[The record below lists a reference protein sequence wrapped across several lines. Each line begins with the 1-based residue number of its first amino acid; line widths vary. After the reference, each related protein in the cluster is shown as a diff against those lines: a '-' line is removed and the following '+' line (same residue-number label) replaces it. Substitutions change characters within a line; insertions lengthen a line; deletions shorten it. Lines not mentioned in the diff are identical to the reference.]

1 VTGGLPSVDVHCTP
15 SCFRASRSGC
25 IGLFFKLESPV
36 SVIVLSEREAIAV
49 EILIVVPEFDASIS
63 KVCGFIFSLPS
74 TVTMEPLV
82 SIFAPND
89 LHALIVASVSLES
102 RTFPSV
108 LFPLASEARKIAR

>member
-1 VTGGLPSVDVHCTP
+1 
-15 SCFRASRSGC
+15 
-25 IGLFFKLESPV
+25 
-36 SVIVLSEREAIAV
+36 LSEREAIAV

-63 KVCGFIFSLPS
+63 KVCGLTFSLPS